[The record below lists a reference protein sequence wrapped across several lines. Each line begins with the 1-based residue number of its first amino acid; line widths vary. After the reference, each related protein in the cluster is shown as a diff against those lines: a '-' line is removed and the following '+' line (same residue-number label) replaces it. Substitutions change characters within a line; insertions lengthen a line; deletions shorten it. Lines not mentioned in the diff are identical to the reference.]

1 MLLGSLKLYIPSCPH
16 TPALRT
22 VLVLVTV
29 PTGCTYFVRTLARK
43 ITIFARACGSPIPQF
58 RHFEKK
64 ILLRFILLLLLFLI
78 MPPNIDNKE
87 ALVAAKHL
95 FLSGQAA
102 SIAEA
107 AILHD
112 VKE

>member
-1 MLLGSLKLYIPSCPH
+1 
-16 TPALRT
+16 
-22 VLVLVTV
+22 
-29 PTGCTYFVRTLARK
+29 
-43 ITIFARACGSPIPQF
+43 
-58 RHFEKK
+58 
-64 ILLRFILLLLLFLI
+64 